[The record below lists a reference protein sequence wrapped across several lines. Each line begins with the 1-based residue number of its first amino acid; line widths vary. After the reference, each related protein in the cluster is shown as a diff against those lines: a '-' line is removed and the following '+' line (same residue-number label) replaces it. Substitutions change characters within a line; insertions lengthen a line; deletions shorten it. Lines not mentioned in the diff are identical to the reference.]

1 MSESEVMAARMVMVA
16 ATQEWVRLVIAEGQT
31 GDAPTEE
38 LAAVRAA
45 VGAREILSDVAEY
58 VEVLVDG
65 AVLAARRRP
74 AGGHTWQEI
83 GAAMGIS
90 GQRAGRRAERRGLD
104 TARSAEPAPPTVLVP
119 NEARRA
125 VRSAAEPARERRTV
139 PSAAA
144 LGLRGLVRR
153 DRDREPLPSPEPP
166 AKTSPG
172 TAAASLEASFR
183 RVDRSESAR
192 RRKRRK

>member
-1 MSESEVMAARMVMVA
+1 MSESDVTAARMVMVA
-16 ATQEWVRLVIAEGQT
+16 ATQEWVRLVIAAGQT
-31 GDAPTEE
+31 GDAPSEE

-45 VGAREILSDVAEY
+45 VGAREILSDVADH
-58 VEVLVDG
+58 VEVLVDS

-104 TARSAEPAPPTVLVP
+104 TARAVEPVPPPVP
-119 NEARRA
+119 EETRRVARTG
-125 VRSAAEPARERRTV
+125 AEPARERRTV
-139 PSAAA
+139 PSAAQ

-153 DRDREPLPSPEPP
+153 DQDREPLSTP
-166 AKTSPG
+166 AP
-172 TAAASLEASFR
+172 AAAVPVVAVDPTFR
-183 RVDRSESAR
+183 GLDRGESTR